1 MTRGD
6 GQRSGGNNGNGHNH
20 AASTVTPIE
29 PALFIDEPDELDWS
43 DSADV
48 VVVGWG
54 AAGACAAIEAREQG
68 ASVIVIDR
76 FEGGG
81 ASALS
86 GGVVYAGGGTPY
98 QRQAGFH
105 DSPEAMFDYLRREVN
120 GVIRDDTLM
129 RFCQDSA
136 ANLAWLEQQG
146 ARYGATMPDH
156 KTSYPPD
163 GVYLYYSGNEM
174 VQAYRGHFAPAPRGH
189 RTVAHGQSGATL
201 YAALRAST
209 VRAGARTVLQS
220 TVRRLIRERASG
232 RVLGVEVWQL
242 PPAHP
247 ETLRHAKLNRLAN
260 RWRNYRAAKAEAWR
274 REAAQIEREH
284 AKPRLIRAHRA
295 VVLSTGGFVYNRQMI
310 REHAPRYARGWKNG
324 HAGCDGSGIRLG
336 LSAGARA
343 ERLDSVSAW
352 RFITPPYAWP
362 KAMVVNAHGE
372 RFCNEEVYGAT
383 LGHEMV
389 EKQGGR
395 AWLVF
400 DARLRTEAL
409 RQCLFGGLWAFQA
422 LPALA
427 MMLFGAKRGRRIEQL
442 ARRIGADQTS
452 LAHTLAQYNAAAR
465 GECGDPFGKSP
476 EMRQVLAHRPFYAID
491 LSIGARLF
499 PLATITTGGLAVNE
513 NDGHVRD
520 ADGADL
526 PGLFAAGRTA
536 IGLPS
541 SRYMSGTS
549 LADCVFS
556 GRRAGRAAAREPLP
570 TNVAHPQSTQCSHEA
585 QEQRW
590 DV

>member
-1 MTRGD
+1 MTRNAT
-6 GQRSGGNNGNGHNH
+6 SS
-20 AASTVTPIE
+20 AMTVTPIE
-29 PALFIDEPDELDWS
+29 PERLVDGAHDIDWH

-54 AAGACAAIEAREQG
+54 AAGACAAIEARTHG

-98 QRQAGFH
+98 QREAGFH
-105 DSPEAMFDYLRREVN
+105 DTPEAMFDYLRREVN
-120 GVIRDDTLM
+120 GVVSDATLM
-129 RFCQDSA
+129 RFCCDSA
-136 ANLAWLEQQG
+136 CNLAWLEQQG
-146 ARYGATMPDH
+146 AHYGATMPEH

-174 VQAYRGHFAPAPRGH
+174 VRAYRGDYAPAPRGH
-189 RTVAHGQSGATL
+189 RTVARGQSGATL
-201 YAALRAST
+201 YAALQAST
-209 VRAGARTVLQS
+209 LRAGARPLIQS
-220 TVRRLIRERASG
+220 SVRRLIRQRGSG
-232 RVLGVEVWQL
+232 RMLGVEVWQL
-242 PPAHP
+242 PPGHP
-247 ETLRHAKLNRLAN
+247 QTERHARLNRLAN

-274 REAAQIEREH
+274 RQAAQIEREF
-284 AKPRLIRAHRA
+284 AQPRLIRAQRA
-295 VVLSTGGFVYNRQMI
+295 VVLTTGGFIFNRQMI
-310 REHAPRYARGWKNG
+310 KEHAPHYARGWKNG

-336 LSAGARA
+336 VSAGAQA
-343 ERLDSVSAW
+343 ERLSSMSAW

-362 KAMVVNAHGE
+362 QAMVVNTRGE

-395 AWLVF
+395 AWIVF
-400 DARLRTEAL
+400 DARLRNTAL

-427 MMLFGAKRGRRIEQL
+427 MMVLGAKRGRSIGQL
-442 ARRIGADQTS
+442 AKRIGAEP
-452 LAHTLAQYNAAAR
+452 ATLVRTWQQYNAAAR

-476 EMRQVLAHRPFYAID
+476 EMRTVLAHGPFYAID
-491 LSIGARLF
+491 LSIGAPMF

-513 NDGHVRD
+513 ADGHVRD
-520 ADGADL
+520 QHGADMR
-526 PGLFAAGRTA
+526 GLFAAGRTA
-536 IGLPS
+536 IGIPS
-541 SRYMSGTS
+541 SRYLSGTS

-556 GRRAGRAAAREPLP
+556 GRRAGRAAAFE
-570 TNVAHPQSTQCSHEA
+570 E
-585 QEQRW
+585 QE
-590 DV
+590 

>member
-1 MTRGD
+1 MT
-6 GQRSGGNNGNGHNH
+6 H
-20 AASTVTPIE
+20 AATSVPGTVTPIE
-29 PALFIDEPDELDWS
+29 AERLVDDPGEIDWNDA
-43 DSADV
+43 ADV

-54 AAGACAAIEAREQG
+54 AAGACAAIEARANG

-98 QRQAGFH
+98 QQQAGFK

-120 GVIRDDTLM
+120 GVVSDDTLM
-129 RFCQDSA
+129 HFCHDSA
-136 ANLAWLEQQG
+136 GNLAWLEQQG
-146 ARYGATMPDH
+146 ARYGATMPRH
-156 KTSYPPD
+156 KTSYPAD
-163 GVYLYYSGNEM
+163 GVYLYYSGNEV
-174 VQAYRGHFAPAPRGH
+174 VQAYGGNYAPAPRGH
-189 RTVAHGQSGATL
+189 RTVARGQSGATL
-201 YAALRAST
+201 YAALQAST
-209 VRAGARTVLQS
+209 LRAGARPLLQAS
-220 TVRRLIRERASG
+220 VRRMIRQRGTG

-242 PPAHP
+242 PPGHP
-247 ETLRHAKLNRLAN
+247 QTLRHAKLNRLAN

-274 REAAQIEREH
+274 RQAAQIEREY
-284 AKPRLIRAHRA
+284 AQPRLIRAGRA
-295 VVLSTGGFVYNRQMI
+295 VVLAAGGFIFNRQMVK
-310 REHAPRYARGWKNG
+310 EHAPQYARGWKNG

-336 LSAGARA
+336 LSVGAQA
-343 ERLDSVSAW
+343 DRLNSVSAW

-362 KAMVVNAHGE
+362 RAMVVNTRGE

-400 DARLRTEAL
+400 DARLRNEAL
-409 RQCLFGGLWAFQA
+409 RECLFGGLWAFQA

-427 MMLFGAKRGRRIEQL
+427 MMLLGAKRGRTVEQL
-442 ARRIGADQTS
+442 AQRIGADPGTLLQ
-452 LAHTLAQYNAAAR
+452 TLAQYNAAAR

-476 EMRQVLAHRPFYAID
+476 EMRAVLAHGPFYAID
-491 LSIGARLF
+491 LSIGAPLF

-513 NDGHVRD
+513 ADGHVRD
-520 ADGADL
+520 LNGDDM

-536 IGLPS
+536 IGIPS

-556 GRRAGRAAAREPLP
+556 GRRAGRAAA
-570 TNVAHPQSTQCSHEA
+570 HES
-585 QEQRW
+585 Q
-590 DV
+590 